1 MIETEKKASTW
12 PWIAVPIA
20 AVTVF
25 FLLRECQHRLPP
37 ADPATVPVDVI
48 PEAPAPTAAPVDSA
62 AEPSADTAAQAAAP
76 DDESTPTE
84 PAPQ

>member
-1 MIETEKKASTW
+1 MSETEKKSSTW

-20 AVTVF
+20 AVSVF

-37 ADPATVPVDVI
+37 A
-48 PEAPAPTAAPVDSA
+48 ETAAP
-62 AEPSADTAAQAAAP
+62 AAP
-76 DDESTPTE
+76 TEERATPATT